1 MSLKSI
7 WHERPLHFCFRSI
20 AKHCLPWTCTREK
33 RIRKYWTEKEIES
46 FRRAYRFEQQRSVIP
61 FWDDSGLSERG
72 LWQDTILLSLS
83 LSLLLLKAKK
93 FSFLS
98 RRFRQDLALLLRFH
112 FAQLSKWSLALSL
125 LETFFLFTSIPHPG
139 DETQTPL
146 CKHRVHRSSRDFSSS
161 NSSFFFFRRVTRSS
175 HEIFFTN
182 KFDEIKTSLCSPC
195 FLFVEKN
202 HSSFRG

>member
-7 WHERPLHFCFRSI
+7 WHERPLHFYFRSI

-83 LSLLLLKAKK
+83 LSLITQSEEILVPFTKISTGSCTFITLSFRSTFKMIPRTFVIGNF
-93 FSFLS
+93 FSFYFDSSSRGWNANTAMQTPRASIFSRFFFLEFLFFFLSSRYSILS
-98 RRFRQDLALLLRFH
+98 RNLLY
-112 FAQLSKWSLALSL
+112 
-125 LETFFLFTSIPHPG
+125 E
-139 DETQTPL
+139 
-146 CKHRVHRSSRDFSSS
+146 
-161 NSSFFFFRRVTRSS
+161 
-175 HEIFFTN
+175 
-182 KFDEIKTSLCSPC
+182 
-195 FLFVEKN
+195 
-202 HSSFRG
+202 